1 MTAARRLHS
10 IRQQPNVPVAFE
22 PASQW
27 AADFF
32 MSQQPDTELDLEL
45 QLLPAWA
52 KQNTDTNRFANYRG
66 DEESGGGA
74 RRGRGD
80 RSFGDRPP
88 RRDGPGGGPRR
99 DGPGGPRPGGP
110 RRDGPGGPRRD
121 GPRSGPG
128 RGPRDRDDRRDEPR
142 REAPAPLP
150 DFDVN
155 LMPEEKGVEG
165 LARQIKLTGRAY
177 PIFDIAH
184 LILKKPDRFT
194 ITYSVIKTGET
205 VAAPLFLCTLDE
217 TLWLSEA
224 EVTGH
229 LLNRHFNTFYS
240 TEKIAGDAPKGTYTF
255 VAQCGMSGIIL
266 GPPNYHDYQT
276 KLHKLHTERFSRMP
290 FDMFKSRVKIVRDE
304 AVVKQWVEESSFKT
318 EFTALNIPE
327 PVKFNTRAEVEAHFK
342 ATHLPNLFKS
352 VASHTLLGVN
362 IGQSSPVLRRIFNLV
377 VEDQV
382 RFPLKLVNILCTQF
396 SRLGLQFF
404 KVNKTITH
412 VSVARPT
419 YLDMAVTPVSPNLRR
434 LIECIDATPKCTR
447 RKLIETLAPGP
458 TIIAIPAPVE
468 GQPAAAPTTP
478 EATAEQSAI
487 NSDLHWLVHQGH
499 VIEFANGLIET
510 AKKPLPRPAPQPRPE
525 GGPKP
530 ERAPRAER
538 RYLPVFFSVPLLA
551 GV

>member
-1 MTAARRLHS
+1 
-10 IRQQPNVPVAFE
+10 
-22 PASQW
+22 
-27 AADFF
+27 

-66 DEESGGGA
+66 DEEAGGGA

-80 RSFGDRPP
+80 RPFGDRPP

-99 DGPGGPRPGGP
+99 DGPGGPRPGGA
-110 RRDGPGGPRRD
+110 RRDGPG
-121 GPRSGPG
+121 RS
-128 RGPRDRDDRRDEPR
+128 PRDRDDRRDEPR

-155 LMPEEKGVEG
+155 LLPEDKGVEG

-194 ITYSVIKTGET
+194 ITFSVVKVGET
-205 VAAPLFLCTLDE
+205 VAQALFLCTLDD

-224 EVTGH
+224 ELTAH
-229 LLNRHFNTFYS
+229 LLSRHFNTFYS

-255 VAQCGMSGIIL
+255 VAQCGMSGIVL

-290 FDMFKSRVKIVRDE
+290 FDMFKARVQIVRDE

-327 PVKFNTRAEVEAHFK
+327 PLKFNVRADVEAHFK
-342 ATHLPNLFKS
+342 ATHLPNLFKP

-382 RFPLKLVNILCTQF
+382 RFPLKLVNTLCTQF

-419 YLDMAVTPVSPNLRR
+419 YLDMAATPVSPNLRR

-447 RKLIETLAPGP
+447 RKLIEILAPAP
-458 TIIAIPAPVE
+458 SVITIPVPVE
-468 GQPAAAPTTP
+468 GQPAAVPAVP
-478 EATAEQSAI
+478 ETTAEQSAI

-510 AKKPLPRPAPQPRPE
+510 AKKPLARPAPLPRPE
-525 GGPKP
+525 GAPRP
-530 ERAPRAER
+530 ERGPRAER
-538 RYLPVFFSVPLLA
+538 RYLPVFMGVPLLVGA
-551 GV
+551 

>member
-1 MTAARRLHS
+1 
-10 IRQQPNVPVAFE
+10 
-22 PASQW
+22 
-27 AADFF
+27 
-32 MSQQPDTELDLEL
+32 MSQQPETELDLEL

-52 KQNTDTNRFANYRG
+52 KQNTDTNRFAHYRG
-66 DEESGGGA
+66 DEEAGGGA
-74 RRGRGD
+74 RKGRGD
-80 RSFGDRPP
+80 RSFGPRPP
-88 RRDGPGGGPRR
+88 RRDGPGGGTRR
-99 DGPGGPRPGGP
+99 DGPGGPRPGGGP
-110 RRDGPGGPRRD
+110 RRDGLG

-128 RGPRDRDDRRDEPR
+128 DRRDRPFRGDRRDEPR

-150 DFDVN
+150 DFDVS

-194 ITYSVIKTGET
+194 ITFAVIKTGET
-205 VAAPLFLCTLDE
+205 VAAPLFLCTLDD

-224 EVTGH
+224 EVMGH
-229 LLNRHFNTFYS
+229 LLNKHFNTFYS

-290 FDMFKSRVKIVRDE
+290 FDMFKARVKIVRDE
-304 AVVKQWVEESSFKT
+304 AVVKQWIEETSVKT
-318 EFTALNIPE
+318 EFTALNVPE
-327 PVKFNTRAEVEAHFK
+327 AVKFTKREEVEAHFK
-342 ATHLPNLFKS
+342 ATHLPNLLKS
-352 VASHTLLGVN
+352 VASHTLIGANV
-362 IGQSSPVLRRIFNLV
+362 GQSSPTIRRIYSLV

-382 RFPLKLVNILCTQF
+382 RFPLKLVNTLCTSF
-396 SRLGLQFF
+396 SRHGLHFF

-419 YLDMAVTPVSPNLRR
+419 YLDMEATPVSPNLRK
-434 LIECIDATPKCTR
+434 LIEFIDATPKCTR
-447 RKLIETLAPGP
+447 RKIYEALAPAP
-458 TIIAIPAPVE
+458 TVITLPVPGE
-468 GQPAAAPTTP
+468 GQPAAAPASTEP
-478 EATAEQSAI
+478 TAEQSAI

-510 AKKPLPRPAPQPRPE
+510 AKKPQPKPAQAPKPPGAPRPD
-525 GGPKP
+525 
-530 ERAPRAER
+530 RAPRAER
-538 RYLPVFFSVPLLA
+538 RYLPAHVGLPLLV
-551 GV
+551 G

>member
-1 MTAARRLHS
+1 
-10 IRQQPNVPVAFE
+10 
-22 PASQW
+22 
-27 AADFF
+27 

-66 DEESGGGA
+66 DEEAGGGA

-80 RSFGDRPP
+80 RPFGDRPP

-99 DGPGGPRPGGP
+99 DGPGGPRPGGA

-121 GPRSGPG
+121 GPGRS
-128 RGPRDRDDRRDEPR
+128 PRDRDDRRDEPR

-155 LMPEEKGVEG
+155 LLPEDKGVEG

-194 ITYSVIKTGET
+194 ITFSVVKVGET
-205 VAAPLFLCTLDE
+205 VAQALFLCTLDD

-224 EVTGH
+224 ELTAH
-229 LLNRHFNTFYS
+229 LLSRHFNTFYS

-255 VAQCGMSGIIL
+255 VAQCGMSGIVL

-290 FDMFKSRVKIVRDE
+290 FDMFKARVQIVRDE

-327 PVKFNTRAEVEAHFK
+327 PLKFNVRADVEAHFK
-342 ATHLPNLFKS
+342 ATHLPNLFKP

-382 RFPLKLVNILCTQF
+382 RFPLKLVNTLCTQF

-419 YLDMAVTPVSPNLRR
+419 YLDMAATPVSPNLRR

-447 RKLIETLAPGP
+447 RKLIEILAPAP
-458 TIIAIPAPVE
+458 SVITIPVPVE
-468 GQPAAAPTTP
+468 GQPAAVPAVP
-478 EATAEQSAI
+478 ETTAEQSAI

-510 AKKPLPRPAPQPRPE
+510 AKKPLARPAPLPRPE
-525 GGPKP
+525 GAPRP
-530 ERAPRAER
+530 ERGPRAER
-538 RYLPVFFSVPLLA
+538 RYLPVFLGVPLLVGA
-551 GV
+551 

>member
-1 MTAARRLHS
+1 
-10 IRQQPNVPVAFE
+10 
-22 PASQW
+22 
-27 AADFF
+27 

-52 KQNTDTNRFANYRG
+52 KQSTDTNRFANYRG
-66 DEESGGGA
+66 DEEAGGGA
-74 RRGRGD
+74 RKGRGD

-99 DGPGGPRPGGP
+99 SGPGGP

-121 GPRSGPG
+121 GPGGPRSGPF
-128 RGPRDRDDRRDEPR
+128 RGNRDRDDRRDEPR

-194 ITYSVIKTGET
+194 ITFSVIKTGET
-205 VAAPLFLCTLDE
+205 VAAPLFLCSLDD

-224 EVTGH
+224 EVTAH

-255 VAQCGMSGIIL
+255 VAQCGMSGIVL

-276 KLHKLHTERFSRMP
+276 KLHKLHTERFARMP
-290 FDMFKSRVKIVRDE
+290 FEAFKARVKIVRDE

-318 EFTALNIPE
+318 EFTALNVPE
-327 PVKFNTRAEVEAHFK
+327 ALKFNTRAEVEAHFK

-352 VASHTLLGVN
+352 VASHTLIGANV
-362 IGQSSPVLRRIFNLV
+362 GQSSPVIRRIFNLV

-396 SRLGLQFF
+396 SRHGLQFF

-419 YLDMAVTPVSPNLRR
+419 YLDMEATPVSPNLRK

-447 RKLIETLAPGP
+447 RKLLETLAPAP
-458 TIIAIPAPVE
+458 TVITIPVPVE
-468 GQPAAAPTTP
+468 GQPPAAPAVP
-478 EATAEQSAI
+478 EPTAEQSAI
-487 NSDLHWLVHQGH
+487 NSDLHWLIHQGH

-510 AKKPLPRPAPQPRPE
+510 AKRPLPKPAPQPKPAGAPRPD
-525 GGPKP
+525 
-530 ERAPRAER
+530 RAPRVER
-538 RYLPVFFSVPLLA
+538 RYVPAFLGVPLLV
-551 GV
+551 GG

>member
-1 MTAARRLHS
+1 
-10 IRQQPNVPVAFE
+10 
-22 PASQW
+22 
-27 AADFF
+27 
-32 MSQQPDTELDLEL
+32 MSQQPETELDLEL

-52 KQNTDTNRFANYRG
+52 KQGTDTNRFANYRG
-66 DEESGGGA
+66 DEEAGGGA
-74 RRGRGD
+74 RRGRSD

-88 RRDGPGGGPRR
+88 RRDGPGGPRR
-99 DGPGGPRPGGP
+99 DGPRPGGP
-110 RRDGPGGPRRD
+110 RPGPG

-128 RGPRDRDDRRDEPR
+128 GPRSGPFRGNRDRDDRRDEPR

-194 ITYSVIKTGET
+194 ITFSVIKTGET
-205 VAAPLFLCTLDE
+205 VAAPLFLCTLDD

-224 EVTGH
+224 EVTAH

-255 VAQCGMSGIIL
+255 VAQCGMSGIVL

-276 KLHKLHTERFSRMP
+276 KLHKLHAERFARMP
-290 FDMFKSRVKIVRDE
+290 FEAFKARVKIVRDE

-318 EFTALNIPE
+318 EFTALNIPDA
-327 PVKFNTRAEVEAHFK
+327 VKFNTRAEVEAHFK
-342 ATHLPNLFKS
+342 ATHLPNLFKP

-362 IGQSSPVLRRIFNLV
+362 IGQSAPVLRRIFTLV

-382 RFPLKLVNILCTQF
+382 RFPLKLVNTLCTQF
-396 SRLGLQFF
+396 SRHGLQFF

-419 YLDMAVTPVSPNLRR
+419 FLDMEATPVSPNLRR

-447 RKLIETLAPGP
+447 RKILETLAPAP
-458 TIIAIPAPVE
+458 TVIAIPAPVE
-468 GQPAAAPTTP
+468 GQPATP
-478 EATAEQSAI
+478 PAVPEPTAEQSAI
-487 NSDLHWLVHQGH
+487 NSDLHWLIHQGH

-510 AKKPLPRPAPQPRPE
+510 AKKPLPKPAPQPRPE
-525 GGPKP
+525 AAAKPDRGP
-530 ERAPRAER
+530 RVER
-538 RYLPVFFSVPLLA
+538 RYVPAFLGVPLLV
-551 GV
+551 GE